1 MRVFIGLSYNRDHET
16 AVCGVANNLDEARR
30 LVELH
35 RGEMLHVSPLSA
47 TDGPEGCGT
56 LALEDSKNDLVGNVL
71 IREVFT
77 IVKPD
82 AAPAS
87 VGLAKSLRD
96 AATSPDQWDVRGLMN
111 DAADLLDSSK
121 NFLRRFLN
129 PEDLGYAVTG
139 YARDEVRAMLG
150 MKKVEQATL

>member
-56 LALEDSKNDLVGNVL
+56 LALEDSRNDVVGNVL
-71 IREVFT
+71 IREVAE
-77 IVKPD
+77 IAKPD
-82 AAPAS
+82 AVPTG

-96 AATSPDQWDVRGLMN
+96 AAKSPDQWDVRGLMN
-111 DAADLLDSSK
+111 DAANLLDSSV

-129 PEDLGYAVTG
+129 PEELGFAVTP
-139 YARDEVRAMLG
+139 YVRDEVRAMLG
-150 MKKVEQATL
+150 MKRVESK